1 MKRQIRQF
9 LKRSIKRKETDSMKK
24 LIVYFAIAASCV
36 AIGSVRDCEQGRCAT
51 MCGKAT
57 GTVGA
62 RVAAGEPKI
71 SVFASFIRRIAKQRG
86 ISKSAAADLLYGMG
100 VRGFD
105 VGPAE
110 PDLDELS
117 ATRLKP
123 INFYYF
129 PNWFG
134 RKDDSKSV
142 SPDACLARAAEL
154 GVPRIMVVPPN
165 FSDGQDNPDEFER
178 ILAHMKDFVARAK
191 ERSITVTVEDFG
203 GTRNCCSYMKYL
215 KRFLDE
221 IPDLRFALDTGNLYF
236 AGRGEDI
243 LEMMAYAKGRVGH
256 IHLKDQTAEDNRK
269 YVTLGLGAVPNEE
282 IVKAIACTD
291 YDGWYTLEN
300 PVGDVLNDSVRQVA
314 LLKSWLAAGCT
325 GGACDGVKH

>member
-1 MKRQIRQF
+1 
-9 LKRSIKRKETDSMKK
+9 MKK
-24 LIVYFAIAASCV
+24 LIVFFAIAASYV
-36 AIGSVRDCEQGRCAT
+36 AIGSVQDCESGKCAAV
-51 MCGKAT
+51 CGKA
-57 GTVGA
+57 A
-62 RVAAGEPKI
+62 NAISSPAAVGEPKI
-71 SVFASFIRRIAKQRG
+71 SVFASFIRCIAKQRG
-86 ISKSAAADLLYGMG
+86 ISKAEAAGLLYGMG

-105 VGPAE
+105 AGPADT
-110 PDLDELS
+110 DLDELS
-117 ATRLKP
+117 STGLKP
-123 INFYYF
+123 INFFYF

-134 RKDDSKSV
+134 RKNDSKSV

-165 FSDGQDNPDEFER
+165 FTDGQENPDEFEK
-178 ILAHMKDFVARAK
+178 ILVHMKEFVAKAK

-221 IPDLRFALDTGNLYF
+221 IPDIRFALDTGNLYF

-243 LEMMAYAKGRVGH
+243 LDMMAYAKGRVGH
-256 IHLKDQTAEDNRK
+256 VHLKDQSAEDNRK
-269 YVTLGLGAVPNEE
+269 YVTLGLGAVPNEKVVKE
-282 IVKAIACTD
+282 IAGTD

-314 LLKSWLAAGCT
+314 LLKSWLAR
-325 GGACDGVKH
+325 